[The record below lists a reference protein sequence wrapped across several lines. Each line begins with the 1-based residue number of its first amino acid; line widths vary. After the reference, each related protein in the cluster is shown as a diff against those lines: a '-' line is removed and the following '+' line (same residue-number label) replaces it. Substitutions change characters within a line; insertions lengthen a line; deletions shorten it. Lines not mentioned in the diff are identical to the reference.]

1 MNGEITA
8 RPADFPNRAAHAP
21 QPAWKGAFPQPRK
34 MKTLKIGLTG
44 GMGCGNSAA
53 GAIFRELGLEVLDA
67 DALARRALSENPKVR
82 AGLSEIFGG
91 RAFLPDGSPNRP
103 EIARM
108 AFSDREKL
116 AALEAAVHPAVREA
130 WTQRAREIQ
139 NASGGGFSALAVEI
153 PLLFEKGLEKRFD
166 ICITVF
172 CSEATR
178 LGRLRKRGMSPEEIG
193 ARDAFQLPPLEKVRL
208 ASVAL
213 FNEGDLDFLRRQA
226 ALTLLNLKNRW
237 TKTP

>member
-44 GMGCGNSAA
+44 GMGCGKSAA

-178 LGRLRKRGMSPEEIG
+178 LGRLRKRGMSPKEIG

>member
-1 MNGEITA
+1 
-8 RPADFPNRAAHAP
+8 
-21 QPAWKGAFPQPRK
+21 

-44 GMGCGNSAA
+44 GMGCGKGAG
-53 GAIFRELGLEVLDA
+53 GAISRELGLEVLDA
-67 DALARRALSENPKVR
+67 DAPARRALSENPKVR

-193 ARDAFQLPPLEKVRL
+193 ARDAFQLPPREKVRL

>member
-1 MNGEITA
+1 
-8 RPADFPNRAAHAP
+8 
-21 QPAWKGAFPQPRK
+21 

-44 GMGCGNSAA
+44 GMGCGKSAA
-53 GAIFRELGLEVLDA
+53 SAIFRELGLEVLDA
-67 DALARRALSENPKVR
+67 DALAHRALSEDAQVR
-82 AGLSEIFGG
+82 AKLSEIFGAC
-91 RAFLPDGSPNRP
+91 AFLPDGSPNRP

-108 AFSDREKL
+108 AFSDRGRL

-130 WTQRAREIQ
+130 WTARAREIQ
-139 NASGGGFSALAVEI
+139 NAAGGGFSALAVEI
-153 PLLFEKGLEKRFD
+153 PLLFEKGLEKHFD
-166 ICITVF
+166 ICVTVF

-178 LGRLRKRGMSPEEIG
+178 LDRLRKRGMNPEEIG

-213 FNEGDLDFLRRQA
+213 FNEGDFDFLRRQA
-226 ALTLLNLKNRW
+226 ALTLFNLKDRW